1 VAAVRPPDAVFT
13 SMESLP
19 LGILVAAIGGLAI
32 GVERQW
38 SGHATGPQAHFAGIR
53 TFTLLGA
60 TAGVSGWLWTH
71 HYEALATV
79 LLAGAAGL
87 VIVGYLAASRVDVD
101 GTTEV
106 SAIVVL
112 AAGLLAGIGH
122 LALASGIIAVTALV
136 LLEKSRLHA
145 LATRLDDE
153 ELRAGAR
160 FAVMAVVILPLLP
173 EGPYGPAPGIRPRE
187 LWIWVLLFSAISF
200 AGYLARRAV
209 GARAG
214 YPLAGLFGGLV
225 SSTNVTLAFARASRR
240 ATDFRSGLADGVVAA
255 CTMLYLRMA
264 IATGVLRPELLVAL
278 WPYLTPPFLVGA
290 AVLAVRTRQRSREG
304 QTLETSRNPLQVLE
318 ALQMAAMFQFV
329 LFGIELVR
337 HWAGETGVVASGA
350 VLGLTDLD
358 ALTLS
363 MTRDGTAIPIAIAA
377 QALAIGVIANTGLKI
392 GITVVVGGAPEF
404 RRPVV
409 WTLGAMIAAILTG
422 WLVVRS
428 YAAL

>member
-1 VAAVRPPDAVFT
+1 
-13 SMESLP
+13 MEALP

-60 TAGVSGWLWTH
+60 TAGISGWLWTLQL
-71 HYEALATV
+71 EALATV
-79 LLAGAAGL
+79 ILAGAAGL
-87 VIVGYLAASRVDVD
+87 VVVGYLAASRVDVD

-145 LATRLDDE
+145 LVARLDDA
-153 ELRAGAR
+153 ELRAAAR

-173 EGPYGPAPGIRPRE
+173 EGPYGPAPGLRPRE
-187 LWIWVLLFSAISF
+187 LWIWVLFFSAISF

-209 GARAG
+209 GPHAG
-214 YPLAGLFGGLV
+214 YPLAGLFGGLI

-240 ATDFRSGLADGVVAA
+240 ATLLRAGLADGVVAA

-264 IATGVLRPELLVAL
+264 IATGVLRSELLLAL

-290 AVLAVRTRQRSREG
+290 AVLLVRARRRSPEARPVEMP
-304 QTLETSRNPLQVLE
+304 RNPLQVLE
-318 ALQMAAMFQFV
+318 ALQMAAMFQLV
-329 LFGIELVR
+329 LYAIELVR
-337 HWAGETGVVASGA
+337 RWAGETGVVASGA

-363 MTRDGTAIPIAIAA
+363 MTRDGAAIPIAIAA
-377 QALAIGVIANTGLKI
+377 QALAIGVMANTALKL
-392 GITVVVGGAPEF
+392 GIAVVVGGAPEF

-409 WTLGAMIAAILTG
+409 WTLGAMIAAVLVG
-422 WLVVRS
+422 WLLVSSR
-428 YAAL
+428 AAF